1 MKRIAILIA
10 AFAVL
15 LRAEDHPK
23 EFDPDVSHWLVK
35 EPPPKSNFDEY
46 WGFMNRANM
55 SEIEWCVAADGDR
68 VKATLGEGVIKKI
81 VGDRPAFSLNQSK
94 DGDPLAEPSAV
105 HKVLDG
111 WLASYNR
118 GEFGAAV
125 WWFSADGKD
134 RRAISAHPVN
144 QFIAHQ
150 ERIFAVEGLAHMGSS
165 EGSVLEFR
173 HKEHLTVETFIELP
187 QSGELV
193 TPLPDG
199 RLCIVASDMLLA
211 LSLDGHLEVLIPNA
225 RWGSLYPNSAV
236 YVHESQTLFI
246 GMRQF
251 VARYKVTPANHSYD
265 LTVPS
270 KAFMSPYDRE

>member
-1 MKRIAILIA
+1 MKRVAILIA
-10 AFAVL
+10 AFAAL

-23 EFDPDVSHWLVK
+23 EFDPDVSAWLVIT
-35 EPPPKSNFDEY
+35 PPANSKSGAY
-46 WGFMNRANM
+46 LAFMTRANRRG
-55 SEIEWCVAADGDR
+55 IEWSVVADANR
-68 VKATLGEGVIKKI
+68 VKATLSEGVVERIA
-81 VGDRPAFSLNQSK
+81 GDRPAFSLNQSK
-94 DGDPLAEPSAV
+94 EGDPSAEPSAV

-134 RRAISAHPVN
+134 RRAISTHHVN
-144 QFIAHQ
+144 QFITHQ
-150 ERIFAVEGLAHMGSS
+150 ERVLAVEGLAHMGSS

-173 HKEHLTVETFIELP
+173 RRDHWTVETFIELP

-199 RLCIVASDMLLA
+199 RLCVVASDMLLA

-225 RWGSLYPNSAV
+225 RWGILSPNSAI
-236 YVHESQTLFI
+236 YDHASQTLFI